1 MNKSM
6 ALKTNWSIFSEE
18 RDTIY
23 GISIISI
30 MLFHFFESIL
40 ISNCGGGQRFI
51 AQIYNR
57 FIGSVGVELFLFLSG
72 VGLFFRYRKM
82 RIMYTFG

>member
-30 MLFHFFESIL
+30 MLFHFL
-40 ISNCGGGQRFI
+40 R
-51 AQIYNR
+51 AY
-57 FIGSVGVELFLFLSG
+57 
-72 VGLFFRYRKM
+72 
-82 RIMYTFG
+82 

>member
-40 ISNCGGGQRFI
+40 ISNCGGG
-51 AQIYNR
+51 ATIY
-57 FIGSVGVELFLFLSG
+57 STDLQ
-72 VGLFFRYRKM
+72 
-82 RIMYTFG
+82 